1 MTVEDLIKNTESL
14 PPAPEVLPKLVKIM
28 KDPDTDSND
37 VVQLIAT
44 DPAITAG
51 VLKLSN
57 SGAFSPP
64 SPVTDL
70 HEAVALLGIKEVYR
84 IVNLVSSGS
93 YLNGALPSMDIA
105 KGSLWEHSLAVALM
119 MDVICREKVPAA
131 EGLPYTLGL
140 LHDIGKLGLHLGLGE
155 RYIDVFRAVETE
167 RVSID
172 QAEAKT
178 FGFDHAVAGSKMLE
192 HWGFPE
198 DVYLPIRYQY
208 HPMEAPEEHRQMAG
222 ALHVANWAAAVIGC
236 NDGRDSWALEMV
248 EGAFSIEQSQLHL
261 AILEAQERL
270 LKAKKALQIGLN

>member
-1 MTVEDLIKNTESL
+1 MTVEELLKTTETL

-44 DPAITAG
+44 DSAITAG

-57 SGAFSPP
+57 SGAYSPP

-70 HEAVALLGIKEVYR
+70 NEAVALLGIKEVYR
-84 IVNLVSSGS
+84 IVNIVSSGD
-93 YLNGALPSMDIA
+93 YLSGALPSMSIG
-105 KGSLWEHSLAVALM
+105 KGSLWQHSLAVALI
-119 MDVICREKVPAA
+119 MDEIAKDATDS

-140 LHDIGKLGLHLGLGE
+140 LHDIGKLGLHLGCGE
-155 RYIDVFRAVETE
+155 RYVDVFKKVETE
-167 RVSID
+167 RLTID
-172 QAEAKT
+172 KAEAET

-198 DVYLPIRYQY
+198 EVYLPIRHQY
-208 HPMEAPEEHRQMAG
+208 HPSEAPEEHRALAG
-222 ALHVANWAAAVIGC
+222 ALHVANWGAAVIGC

-248 EGAFSIEQSQLHL
+248 EGAFTIDQMAIEL
-261 AILEAQERL
+261 AILNAQERL
-270 LKAKKALQIGLN
+270 EKAKKALAVGAN

>member
-1 MTVEDLIKNTESL
+1 MTVEELIKNTESL

-28 KDPDTDSND
+28 QNPDTDSND

-51 VLKLSN
+51 VLRLSN
-57 SGAFSPP
+57 SGAYSPP

-70 HEAVALLGIKEVYR
+70 NDAVAMLGIKEVYR

-93 YLNGALPSMDIA
+93 YLNGALPSMDIG
-105 KGSLWEHSLAVALM
+105 KGSLWEHSLAVALI
-119 MDVICREKVPAA
+119 MDQIAKDHCVM

-155 RYIDVFRAVETE
+155 RYIDVFRTVETE

-172 QAEAKT
+172 RAEAKT
-178 FGFDHAVAGSKMLE
+178 FGFDHAIAGAKMLE
-192 HWGFPE
+192 AWAFPAE
-198 DVYLPIRYQY
+198 VFEPIRYQY
-208 HPMEAPEEHRQMAG
+208 HPMEAPIEHRAMAG
-222 ALHVANWAAAVIGC
+222 ALHVANWGAAILGC

-248 EGAFSIEQSQLHL
+248 EGAFSIEQNQLHL
-261 AILEAQERL
+261 SVLEAQERL
-270 LKAKKALQIGLN
+270 IKAKRALQVGLN